1 MARRFRLETDVQTRI
16 TKLTEVSYT
25 QYEELLQANYKKAD
39 NTPREDNSRNFHINR
54 GQRFSLSFER

>member
-1 MARRFRLETDVQTRI
+1 MARRFRLETYVQTRI

-39 NTPREDNSRNFHINR
+39 NTPRDDNYRNFHINR